1 MQIRF
6 ATVEFSGTDGIS
18 LSLSPSSP
26 LSLSFSQRS
35 IELSSENNNFWK
47 RIDDIIAFILEI
59 SRNFFTFYII
69 TLRNVTRIK
78 MVFPTSS
85 RKELVQFFLIER
97 TIKFSSIKEE
107 GRFSLF

>member
-1 MQIRF
+1 MERRRMQIRF

-18 LSLSPSSP
+18 LSLF
-26 LSLSFSQRS
+26 LSLSFSERS

-69 TLRNVTRIK
+69 TRIK
-78 MVFPTSS
+78 
-85 RKELVQFFLIER
+85 RNEN
-97 TIKFSSIKEE
+97 
-107 GRFSLF
+107 